1 MVVLAMLLQYHDD
14 LSRRLSQT
22 EDALPSEMEG
32 RVLEIGLVA
41 TSPVRPERDRTLS
54 VCLKPL
60 AIS

>member
-1 MVVLAMLLQYHDD
+1 
-14 LSRRLSQT
+14 
-22 EDALPSEMEG
+22 MEE

-41 TSPVRPERDRTLS
+41 TSSVRPERDRTLS